1 MRVFTKLLRPVGSCD
16 TKKGNKTAD
25 LFQQHPDPGTGG
37 IVTVERPG
45 RGGRG
50 GRCHL
55 GFIINLKKSVS
66 KPTPVINFLGFTVD
80 TREDA
85 LAPSIGEDVE
95 YHKSMLTLIMCASFL
110 GEDPRS
116 CVNLTHD
123 LGSSPRK
130 LAHIISLL
138 TSTLPAVLPAPLHY
152 KALQRTRNIALRKS
166 QTTTDLASCSQK
178 HSRT

>member
-1 MRVFTKLLRPVGSCD
+1 MLS
-16 TKKGNKTAD
+16 
-25 LFQQHPDPGTGG
+25 
-37 IVTVERPG
+37 
-45 RGGRG
+45 
-50 GRCHL
+50 HL

-85 LAPSIGEDVE
+85 PAPSIGEDVE
-95 YHKSMLTLIMCASFL
+95 YHKSMLT
-110 GEDPRS
+110 
-116 CVNLTHD
+116 HY

-138 TSTLPAVLPAPLHY
+138 TSTLPAVFPVPLHY